1 MILPFPPLVPCGVP
15 MWVRLTKS
23 LCKTQSSDA
32 VRLVGTA
39 NDDELGDTREETSLS
54 FRLSG
59 SSLGGLPLIFFILS
73 VGVRTKDH
81 VAEASVANLLEE
93 TLSSCRGRMVGI
105 DKSFLVYSNIPNK
118 HYI

>member
-23 LCKTQSSDA
+23 LCKTQSSES

-39 NDDELGDTREETSLS
+39 IDDELGDTREETSLS

-59 SSLGGLPLIFFILS
+59 SSLGGLPLIFFTLP

-93 TLSSCRGRMVGI
+93 W
-105 DKSFLVYSNIPNK
+105 NIQ
-118 HYI
+118 IIQ

>member
-1 MILPFPPLVPCGVP
+1 MILPFPPLVHCGVP

-23 LCKTQSSDA
+23 LCKTQSSET

-39 NDDELGDTREETSLS
+39 IDDELGDTREETSLS

-59 SSLGGLPLIFFILS
+59 SSLGGLPLIFFILP

-81 VAEASVANLLEE
+81 VAEASVANPL
-93 TLSSCRGRMVGI
+93 T
-105 DKSFLVYSNIPNK
+105 
-118 HYI
+118 